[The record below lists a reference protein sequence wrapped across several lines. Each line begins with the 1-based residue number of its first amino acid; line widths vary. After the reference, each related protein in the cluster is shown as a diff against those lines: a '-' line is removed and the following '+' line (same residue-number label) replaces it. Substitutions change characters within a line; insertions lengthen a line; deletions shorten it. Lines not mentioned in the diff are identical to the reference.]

1 VLPKALGGNLIV
13 SFLCKACNSKIGS
26 SIELHAKADPT
37 IRKLAIKL
45 SSSVPQLAERI
56 AEGQRYLSIGPGPRL
71 PGRIKDG
78 AFLIDSATLADGSV
92 VQPIHLGIRSSEQ
105 RLKRMGVSEELA
117 IEAIRIFK
125 AAPENTKIKLS
136 EGLEVINWQVTGL
149 QPLMDGPDLNPL
161 VPLKIAFEFLAIHLG
176 TAIYEDSPSVD
187 AARESLF
194 NGVLDSKFLLVERLR
209 APEAKPFHGIV
220 FEGNAPYAKVVI
232 RLFGQLAFRVHFLL
246 LSVSG
251 PRLRY
256 THELDTGE
264 ELLHKLSE

>member
-1 VLPKALGGNLIV
+1 VLPQALGGRLIV
-13 SFLCKACNSKIGS
+13 DFLCKGCNSKIGN
-26 SIELHAKADPT
+26 SIERHAKADPT
-37 IRKLAIKL
+37 IRKLAIEL
-45 SSSVPQLAERI
+45 SSTVPKLAERI
-56 AEGQRYLSIGPGPRL
+56 AEGQKYVSTGPGPRL

-78 AFLIDSATLADGSV
+78 EFLIDSATLVDGSV
-92 VQPIHLGIRSSEQ
+92 VQPGHLGIRSIEQ
-105 RLKRMGVSEELA
+105 RLKRKGVTGASA
-117 IEAIRIFK
+117 IEAIKIFK
-125 AAPENTKIKLS
+125 SAPENTKITLS

-149 QPLMDGPDLNPL
+149 QPLMDGPDLNLL

-176 TAIYEDSPSVD
+176 TAIYKDSPSVD

-194 NGVLDSKFLLVERLR
+194 DGVLDSKFLLVERLH

-232 RLFGQLAFRVHFLL
+232 RLFGQLAFRVHFLR

-251 PRLRY
+251 PRLKY
-256 THELDTGE
+256 THELDTGK